1 MRESDRAYEE
11 LVEYFSAVDEKTVI
25 LMFGDHQPYNSVAQP
40 LLAHCGTVLN
50 TADLVEGKKRYITP
64 YIFWSNFDIEWTC
77 PEDLSANYLSTVLV
91 NALDLPKTD
100 AQKFLL
106 DLIEDYPVITARCLI
121 DSQGN
126 YTSADEFSS
135 IPRVNDYSIMQYNLV
150 FDQNNSLDEF
160 WMIDCER

>member
-1 MRESDRAYEE
+1 
-11 LVEYFSAVDEKTVI
+11 
-25 LMFGDHQPYNSVAQP
+25 MFGDHQPYNSVAQP
-40 LLAHCGTVLN
+40 LLAYCGTVLN
-50 TADLVEGKKRYITP
+50 TADLVEGEKRYITP

-91 NALDLPKTD
+91 NALDLPKTA

-121 DSQGN
+121 DSQGY

-135 IPRVNDYSIMQYNLV
+135 ISRVNDYSIMQYNLV
-150 FDQNNSLDEF
+150 FYQNNSLDEF
-160 WMIDCER
+160 WTIDCER